1 MRMYASRCAQLIW
14 PEDILINFF
23 IPNANGWSR
32 DKQEN
37 RIFFEDPWDE
47 EALSFIR
54 RKYSSKNLKSSFF
67 IIFFQSSPH

>member
-1 MRMYASRCAQLIW
+1 MRMYASRCAQFIW
-14 PEDILINFF
+14 PEDGILINFF

-37 RIFFEDPWDE
+37 RIPFKDPWDE

-54 RKYSSKNLKSSFF
+54 RKYSSNN
-67 IIFFQSSPH
+67 